1 MRILVTGGAGF
12 IGSHVCDAYLAE
24 GHEVLAVDD
33 LSTGV
38 RTNVPHRAEFAEADI
53 RDEGFGGIVAGFG
66 PEVISHHAAQISV
79 VVSTQDPVQDAS
91 RNVAGT
97 ANVLKAAVDLGVE
110 RVVFSSSG
118 GAVYGEPEY
127 LPADESHPVKPLAPY
142 GLSKYCGELY
152 LDYFGRMHGL
162 GSVILRYGNVYGPRQ
177 DPYGEAGVV
186 AIFSE
191 AMREGRTP
199 YIFGDGDQTR
209 DFIYVRDIA
218 RANVSAL
225 DAPTGTC
232 MNIGTGMPTSVNDIF
247 RGLKA
252 LTGFG
257 GDAEHKA
264 ERAGEVRHI
273 HLDCSRARE
282 LMGWQAATPLEEGL
296 RLTSEFFGHGY

>member
-24 GHEVLAVDD
+24 GHDVLAVDD

-38 RTNVPHRAEFAEADI
+38 CTNVPAQADFAEADI
-53 RDEGFGGIVAGFG
+53 RDPGFAALVAKFE

-79 VVSTQDPVQDAS
+79 VISTEDPVEDAS
-91 RNVAGT
+91 RNVAGM
-97 ANVLKAAVDLGVE
+97 ANVLKAAVDSSVR
-110 RVVFSSSG
+110 RVIFPSSG

-127 LPADESHPVKPLAPY
+127 LPADEAHPVKPLAPY

-152 LDYFGRMHGL
+152 LDYFMRMHGL

-186 AIFSE
+186 AIFAE

-199 YIFGDGDQTR
+199 AIFGDGDQTR
-209 DFIYVRDIA
+209 DFVYVRDVA
-218 RANVSAL
+218 LANVSAL
-225 DAPTGTC
+225 GAPTGTC
-232 MNIGTGMPTSVNDIF
+232 MNIGTGKPTSVNDIF

-252 LTGFG
+252 LTGFA

-273 HLDCSRARE
+273 HLDCSRAE
-282 LMGWQAATPLEEGL
+282 DLMGWQAVTSLQEGL
-296 RLTSEFFGHGY
+296 ELTSEFFGHGN